1 MKSLFTKKVK
11 EEVCSKFYLT
21 KSISR
26 IFATLMFILSFGIN
40 ATATH
45 VVGGGITYQ
54 QLENDNY
61 LITVKLYADC
71 SPTTANIPNNV
82 NVTCRRGPDGTNPA
96 PYGSFV
102 LPRISRDTLS
112 PDVPSCTFDPGICVE
127 EAIYQDIVTLPAG
140 IGGYH
145 LYYTVCCRNGTI
157 ANIVN
162 PLNAAETFYAY
173 VPDRYVYLNNSSPSF
188 NDSPPIYVCA
198 GDDLNLDFSAS
209 DPDGDQLVYSFYTP
223 YDGQNNGGV
232 NFGPGLPPNN
242 INISP
247 VTWQGGFGDS
257 DPLDAAPGLLP
268 GLTISNA
275 GIISGIPP
283 APGQYVVGV
292 MIDEYRNGVLI
303 GRITRDFQFNVLNCP
318 PPNAAGI
325 DVVTNC
331 NGLDV
336 DFINTSTGLLND
348 YWWDFGTANPADS
361 SNAFEPSFTFPAAG
375 TYDVMLIVEKELECA
390 DTIVY
395 QLSVMNPIDYTVDVD
410 SISCNGLLDG
420 AATGNAIDLNYVYNW
435 STNQTGNS
443 INNLPLGN
451 YWVYAT
457 NTIGCVDTQTF
468 IIEQPLPLD
477 IQFIGTDPLCFNSE
491 DGSLEAIVTGGTGP
505 FAYFWPSENVSTNP
519 LMSISAGAYDV
530 EVTDANGCFLEETGG
545 INNPSLLTTQ
555 VTSQSMVNCFG
566 GADGAVTVTAYGG
579 SPNYFI
585 DWLTLPND
593 AFTMNNLAAGS
604 YVAEVTDVNGCLATL
619 VVDIAEPDSL
629 IVDAV
634 VINEETCTGSN
645 GQILA
650 DVEGGIGV
658 MTFMWN
664 PLGQTTAVVSNLS
677 AGNYSVQVTDENG
690 CQDNAAVVLYDNP
703 TGAASVGNTTP
714 VSCENGND
722 GTVDIAMNGGSAPFQ
737 YNYSCNCANNSSLTG
752 LDAGYY
758 WVEVTDANGCVD
770 TLDFEISETAPL
782 NVSATATTTPS
793 CNGDANGEIE
803 TQTTGGT
810 APFSYNWN
818 SGQTTEDINNL
829 PAAMYT
835 VTVTD
840 DNGCT
845 NELSIQLDEPD
856 ALVADGQILGNIICF
871 GDSAGIANVIP
882 SGGTAPYAYLWS
894 NFETTQ
900 LIDSL
905 PAGHY
910 QVTLTDA
917 NNCQTTAWVDIIEYD
932 EVTAE
937 IVYDDGFCPGDDVTF
952 TVLTNGL
959 NNQYDYYWLVDDVLS
974 GQGNTFTY
982 AITDTTEVMI
992 NLINTGNCP
1001 TVKDTAVV
1009 GPIFMQPNNVSVQ
1022 GTPDTICF
1030 GATAMIQGI
1039 ILNTDYI
1046 TSMFW
1051 NDTTLLDEGPHMIT
1065 PEMASEY
1072 IFTIENV
1079 CGEQQSGSTFINVF
1093 LPPAA
1098 AIFANG
1104 ASGCDRIDVDFG
1116 YNYVPTDYSLE
1127 AVTWTINGQIYDLA
1141 DPSIT
1146 YTYSSMVQATAHL
1159 TFSNGCTFDYSDE
1172 LPVEVFESPEAN
1184 FYFNPDPA
1192 IQHEVTE
1199 FVDISHGNPKVW
1211 EWYLEGEYI
1220 SDEERPSHI
1229 FDETGEYWV
1238 QQIIFNEYGCSD
1250 TMEHFVEVIGTFT
1263 VYVPNAF
1270 TPDGNSLN
1278 NSFKPVMID
1287 VVPDNYEFL
1296 IFNRW
1301 GEVIFRTDD
1310 LEGDWDGTFQGENV
1324 ADGVYIWKILVTDN
1338 VGLEHEYVGNVTLL
1352 R

>member
-1 MKSLFTKKVK
+1 MKLVSTKTVI
-11 EEVCSKFYLT
+11 EEVCSKLYLT
-21 KSISR
+21 RPISKLAAVL
-26 IFATLMFILSFGIN
+26 ILMSLAFN
-40 ATATH
+40 AAATH

-61 LITVKLYADC
+61 LLTVRLYADC
-71 SPTTANIPNNV
+71 SPNTANIPNNV

-145 LYYTVCCRNGTI
+145 LYYTVCCRNQTI
-157 ANIVN
+157 QNIVN

-173 VPDRYVYLNNSSPSF
+173 VPDRYVHQTNSSPWF

-198 GDDLNLDFSAS
+198 GDDLDLNFSAT

-232 NFGPGLPPNN
+232 TYGAGIPPNN

-247 VTWQGGFGDS
+247 INWQAGFGAT
-257 DPLDAAPGLLP
+257 DPLDGAPGLLP
-268 GLTISNA
+268 GLTISNG
-275 GIISGIPP
+275 GIITGIPP

-325 DVVTNC
+325 DIVTNC

-336 DFINTSTGLLND
+336 DFVNTSTGLLTN
-348 YWWDFGTANPADS
+348 YWWDFGTVNPADTS
-361 SNAFEPSFTFPAAG
+361 LAFEPSFTFPSAG
-375 TYDVMLIVEKELECA
+375 TYDVTLIVEKGFECA
-390 DTIVY
+390 DTVVY
-395 QLSVMNPIDYTVDVD
+395 QLSVMDPVQFTVDVD
-410 SISCNGLLDG
+410 SISCNGLVDG
-420 AATGNAIDLNYVYNW
+420 AASGNAIDPNYIYNW
-435 STNQTGNS
+435 STMQSGNA
-443 INNLPLGN
+443 IANLPLGN

-457 NTIGCVDTQTF
+457 NTIGCIDTQTF
-468 IIEQPLPLD
+468 VIDQPEDLA
-477 IQFIGTDPLCFNSE
+477 INFNGTDPSCFNGA
-491 DGSLEAIVTGGTGP
+491 DGTLEAIVTGGTAPYG
-505 FAYFWPSENVSTNP
+505 YYWPTENVFVSQLTTIE
-519 LMSISAGAYDV
+519 SGAYNV
-530 EVTDANGCFLEETGG
+530 EVTDANGCFVEETGG
-545 INNPSLLTTQ
+545 INNPPVLTTN
-555 VTSQSMVNCFG
+555 VSSQAMVSC
-566 GADGAVTVTAYGG
+566 YGG
-579 SPNYFI
+579 SDGSVTVAANGGTPNYAI
-585 DWLTLPND
+585 DWLTLTND
-593 AFTMNNLAAGS
+593 AFFMDNLAAGS
-604 YVAEVTDVNGCLATL
+604 YVAEITDNNGCLSTL
-619 VVDIAEPDSL
+619 VVDITQPDSL
-629 IVDAV
+629 SVDAV
-634 VINEETCTGSN
+634 VINEETCTGAN

-650 DVEGGIGV
+650 DVEGGIGQ
-658 MTFMWN
+658 MTYLWN
-664 PLGQTTAVVSNLS
+664 PMGQTTVVISNLA
-677 AGNYSVQVTDENG
+677 AGNYSVTVIDENG
-690 CQDNAAVVLYDNP
+690 CQDNAAVILNDNP
-703 TGAASVGNTTP
+703 TGTASVGNTTP

-722 GTVDIAMNGGSAPFQ
+722 GTVDIAMTGGSAPFQ
-737 YNYSCNCANNSSLTG
+737 YNYSCNCPDNNVLTG

-758 WVEVTDANGCVD
+758 WVEVTDAHGCID
-770 TLDFEISETAPL
+770 TLDFEISEVAPL
-782 NVSATATTTPS
+782 NVSAMSTTTPS
-793 CNGDANGEIE
+793 CNGDTDGEII

-810 APFSYNWN
+810 APFSYLWN
-818 SGQTTEDINNL
+818 TSQTTADINNL
-829 PAAMYT
+829 SAGTYA

-845 NELSIQLDEPD
+845 NDVSVDLTEPD
-856 ALVADGQILGNIICF
+856 TLHADGQVLGNIICY
-871 GDSAGIANVIP
+871 GDSAGVANVLP
-882 SGGTAPYAYLWS
+882 SGGTAPYTYLWS

-900 LIDSL
+900 TIDSL

-937 IVYDDGFCPGDDVTF
+937 IVYDDGFCPGDPVTC

-959 NNQYDYYWLVDDVLS
+959 NNQYDFYWFVNNGLQ
-974 GQGNTFTY
+974 GQSNTFTY
-982 AITDTTEVMI
+982 PIVDTSEILVTLV
-992 NLINTGNCP
+992 NTGNCP
-1001 TVKDTAVV
+1001 TIKDTAIV
-1009 GPIFMQPNNVSVQ
+1009 GPIFMQANNVSVL

-1030 GATAMIQGI
+1030 GSSAMIQGVI
-1039 ILNTDYI
+1039 DNLDYI
-1046 TSMFW
+1046 SNMWW
-1051 NDTTLLDEGPHMIT
+1051 NDTSLIAEGPHDVYPDQAT
-1065 PEMASEY
+1065 EY
-1072 IFTIENV
+1072 IFTIENI
-1079 CGEQQSGSTFINVF
+1079 CGQQQAASTFINVF

-1104 ASGCDRIDVDFG
+1104 ASGCDRIDVGFG
-1116 YNYVPTDYSLE
+1116 YNYVPTDYNLE
-1127 AVTWTINGQIYDLA
+1127 GVAWTINGQYYDMA
-1141 DPSIT
+1141 DPSVT
-1146 YTYSSMVQATAHL
+1146 YTYSSLVPATAHL

-1172 LPVEVFESPEAN
+1172 LVVEVFESPEAN

-1199 FVDISHGNPKVW
+1199 FVDISHGNPKLW

-1229 FDETGEYWV
+1229 FEETGEYWV

-1250 TMEHFVEVIGTFT
+1250 TMDHWVEVIGTFT

-1270 TPDGNSLN
+1270 TPDGNNLN
-1278 NSFKPVMID
+1278 NTFKPVMID

-1301 GEVIFRTDD
+1301 GEIIYKTND
-1310 LEGDWDGTFQGENV
+1310 LEGDWDGTFQGETV
-1324 ADGVYIWKILVTDN
+1324 ADGVYIWKVIVTDN